1 MLEGTYKDIR
11 LILTETVLL
20 SFLWPTLNIVLL
32 FAEKL
37 LEATTQGSY
46 EKITLLKPWGYFKL
60 KYGAVLS

>member
-1 MLEGTYKDIR
+1 MFEGTYKDTR

-20 SFLWPTLNIVLL
+20 SFLWPNLNIVL

-37 LEATTQGSY
+37 LEAITQGIY